1 MLSSLSD
8 SEMSFD
14 SDDSKIYYIAELET
28 EENVL
33 SHLSMSQ
40 TSSDDD

>member
-1 MLSSLSD
+1 MLSSSSD

-14 SDDSKIYYIAELET
+14 SDDSEIYYIAESET

-40 TSSDDD
+40 TSSNHD

>member
-1 MLSSLSD
+1 MSSSSSD
-8 SEMSFD
+8 CEMSFD
-14 SDDSKIYYIAELET
+14 AEDSEIYYIAEVET

-33 SHLSMSQ
+33 SRLSMLQ